1 MIEAGMSDKEKE
13 IIRATWP
20 GIYMRPKKDNEKP
33 LTDSVDG
40 VKFHRN
46 VHKGP

>member
-1 MIEAGMSDKEKE
+1 MIEDGMSHKEKE

-20 GIYMRPKKDNEKP
+20 GIYMRPKEDSKDD
-33 LTDSVDG
+33 LTDPEDG